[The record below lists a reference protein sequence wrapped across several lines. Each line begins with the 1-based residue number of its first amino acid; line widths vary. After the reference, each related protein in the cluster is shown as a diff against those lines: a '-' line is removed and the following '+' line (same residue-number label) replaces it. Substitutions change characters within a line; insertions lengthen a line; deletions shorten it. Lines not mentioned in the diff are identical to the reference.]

1 MCKSRKVE
9 NFAQISH
16 LRGTVGVSGYDFDQ
30 GVPLL
35 LSFKGLG
42 DALPAGFALDLN
54 VTKELADPT
63 ASHWNIE

>member
-1 MCKSRKVE
+1 ME

-16 LRGTVGVSGYDFDQ
+16 QRGTIGISGHDFNQ
-30 GVPLL
+30 GVQLL

-42 DALPAGFALDLN
+42 EALPAGFALDLN
-54 VTKELADPT
+54 VTKELVDPN